1 MRITGAAWLNLD
13 YTEVVFYLD
22 EIEAQEVENFKRLH
36 EQGAWTA
43 WLTGAGEKKTYSEFL
58 RSVGLGEKVEPLKP
72 EQKKALIEKSTE
84 IAERIMAMHRKKKN
98 VKKNI

>member
-1 MRITGAAWLNLD
+1 MTGAAWLALE
-13 YTEVVFYLD
+13 YAEVVFYSD
-22 EIEAQEVENFKRLH
+22 EIEEHEVTEYKRLH

-43 WLTGAGEKKTYSEFL
+43 WLMGAGEKKTYSEFL
-58 RSVGLGEKVEPLKP
+58 RAYGLGENVEPLKP
-72 EQKKALIEKSTE
+72 EQKAAMIAKSTA